1 MKLEPATLPA
11 LILKIYPNLQD
22 GPTLPDAHFLERS
35 ILCARNAEV
44 DEINASVI
52 ESFPGDLTVFHSVD
66 SASNTG
72 SANDNLDE
80 YPVEYLNSLDMP
92 GLPPSHL
99 HLKIGVP
106 LMLLRNLDTA
116 KGLCNGTRMY
126 LLRISNG
133 VLQVSFLLDLKNMF

>member
-11 LILKIYPNLQD
+11 RILEIYPNLQD

-35 ILCARNAEV
+35 ILCARNVGV

-52 ESFPGDLTVFHSVD
+52 ESFPGDLTVFHSVG
-66 SASNTG
+66 SASHTG

-99 HLKIGVP
+99 YLKIGVP
-106 LMLLRNLDTA
+106 LMLLCNLDTA
-116 KGLCNGTRMY
+116 KGLCNGTRLC
-126 LLRISNG
+126 LLRISNC
-133 VLQVSFLLDLKNMF
+133 VLQVSFFIGFDN